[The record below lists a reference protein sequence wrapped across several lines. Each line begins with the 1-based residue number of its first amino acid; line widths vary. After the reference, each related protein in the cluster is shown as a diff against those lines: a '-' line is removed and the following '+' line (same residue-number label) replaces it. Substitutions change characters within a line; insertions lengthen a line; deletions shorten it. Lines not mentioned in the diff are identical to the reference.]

1 MEVFLLLAYIMFC
14 GVIGQDLLW
23 LERKVIFLAYFLDLV
38 DTLIKIYGQVDKR
51 LPLWLFHINIII
63 LWILMDGVL
72 D

>member
-14 GVIGQDLLW
+14 GVIGQYLLW

-51 LPLWLFHINIII
+51 LPLWLFYINIII
-63 LWILMDGVL
+63 LRILMDGVL

>member
-38 DTLIKIYGQVDKR
+38 YTLIKIYGQVDKR
-51 LPLWLFHINIII
+51 LPLWLFYINIII
-63 LWILMDGVL
+63 LRILMDGVL